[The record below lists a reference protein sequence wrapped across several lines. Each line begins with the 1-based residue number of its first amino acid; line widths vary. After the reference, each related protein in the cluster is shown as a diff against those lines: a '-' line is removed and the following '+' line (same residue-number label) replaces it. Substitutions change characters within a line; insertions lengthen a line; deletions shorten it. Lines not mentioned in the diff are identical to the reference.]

1 MEIVYKCTNTKSC
14 HRDNKRLSEP
24 KDGFIDMC
32 GSFGECQHKEKM
44 ILIGFEELSSL
55 KQENE
60 RLKNNIEERK
70 HAQFEQ
76 QAYTAQLQQQNKEL
90 VEALKT
96 AKDAE
101 LFLGYLV
108 DNCEGETITEEFL
121 MFKTSDMLSS
131 QWYKDR
137 VINNE

>member
-1 MEIVYKCTNTKSC
+1 MEIVYKCTNTRSC

-44 ILIGFEELSSL
+44 LLIKFEELSSL

-70 HAQFEQ
+70 HAQFKQ

-90 VEALKT
+90 VDFVKEIMDCNDPESGEVMREFSKMAKEIYDRSVKSEEEAHR
-96 AKDAE
+96 
-101 LFLGYLV
+101 
-108 DNCEGETITEEFL
+108 
-121 MFKTSDMLSS
+121 SDC
-131 QWYKDR
+131 
-137 VINNE
+137 